1 MGLVCVC
8 RYDRTKAPLFVE
20 QAGVDLYSLEELSYF
35 LYHNI
40 CLVDR
45 HFFDERLVRW
55 LREEAGCKELAER
68 LERGISSGAALKDL
82 VMAVVGASG
91 VYFGKE
97 LAKLEERLRG
107 LGTLKEQERLKLRAD
122 ELLDNRNEWA
132 AMEEY
137 RRILKMHQ
145 NSQLGLGFYGAVWNN
160 LGVCY
165 ARQFLFREAVQ
176 CFETAYE
183 YQPDDRIREQAE
195 LAGQLAEGILPGAG
209 KKRTDPADPQKQL
222 LKWEREY
229 RVRQKW

>member
-82 VMAVVGASG
+82 VMAVVGAPATT
-91 VYFGKE
+91 K
-97 LAKLEERLRG
+97 
-107 LGTLKEQERLKLRAD
+107 
-122 ELLDNRNEWA
+122 A
-132 AMEEY
+132 AS
-137 RRILKMHQ
+137 I
-145 NSQLGLGFYGAVWNN
+145 
-160 LGVCY
+160 
-165 ARQFLFREAVQ
+165 
-176 CFETAYE
+176 
-183 YQPDDRIREQAE
+183 
-195 LAGQLAEGILPGAG
+195 
-209 KKRTDPADPQKQL
+209 
-222 LKWEREY
+222 
-229 RVRQKW
+229 